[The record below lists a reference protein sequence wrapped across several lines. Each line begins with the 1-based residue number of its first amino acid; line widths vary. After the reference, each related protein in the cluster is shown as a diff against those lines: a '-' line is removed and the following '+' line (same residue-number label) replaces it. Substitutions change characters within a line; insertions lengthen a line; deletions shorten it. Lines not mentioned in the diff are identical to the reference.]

1 MPDEAVD
8 RILSRNQVAITQ
20 VNRYIS
26 GLPET
31 VRLPQTILGGYRN
44 RKFINGWCVP
54 RIFTDG
60 VRRELHLLADGDFPY
75 TPARI
80 AVANGPD
87 TLAWPHLESDRVM
100 CILPSD
106 AAVSSQDPTI
116 VTAYVLGEACQL
128 IEDNISG
135 ANVEDFRLEFLSYWR
150 LAAKDDTRQFINLL
164 EPQEPGRLIAV
175 WRGNNLRVAGEN
187 VQVLETWLS
196 RWGANKGKSGS
207 YKFHDGVLLWLPEPL
222 IPSEYPRTG
231 SDVLKLARKCSCP
244 AARVLEDLAAQ
255 RVEEIDVLMGFHSPR
270 GVCFAAVSIRRPR
283 QIRRSNRKVDFLE
296 KGFRTGHA
304 PRNLLVKRYLSR
316 SNEVTK
322 TNVHRADH
330 LWIHGR
336 DQDIQQ
342 PLLRKSRV
350 AILGCGSL
358 GSTVARL
365 MAKAGVGN
373 LLLVDPDSMDWPNLS
388 RHELG
393 TASIRRRKAPELAER
408 IQQEYPHLV
417 DVSYLCK
424 RVGPKTWKSMDKV
437 ASSDVIVSTMG
448 NWSAENFM
456 NDIQKES
463 PEFPPVIYGWVEPHA
478 VAAHSV
484 VIIGR
489 DACLRCGVNEKGRP
503 DLAVT
508 EWTEVGGSSHE
519 PACDSAFTPY
529 GPTELC
535 WAHALLSNTIVA
547 VITGDLKSS
556 CHRVWIGYRHHVEA
570 AGGKWA
576 PKWISDIG
584 DPGAGGIT
592 VEREWPPCE
601 SCPVCARHKS
611 AA

>member
-1 MPDEAVD
+1 MRDGAIEQIRNRNQAAIIQVD
-8 RILSRNQVAITQ
+8 R
-20 VNRYIS
+20 YIA

-87 TLAWPHLESDRVM
+87 TLAWPHLESDRVL

-150 LAAKDDTRQFINLL
+150 LAADKHTRPLISLL
-164 EPQEPGRLIAV
+164 DPRGPGRLVVVWNGNIGRIAAED
-175 WRGNNLRVAGEN
+175 GKALAK
-187 VQVLETWLS
+187 WLS
-196 RWGANKGKSGS
+196 RRGADPGTGGEH
-207 YKFHDGVLLWLPEPL
+207 KFYDGVLLWLHYPLLPADYPCTAAELHTLAKKNSPETVQAL
-222 IPSEYPRTG
+222 ENLLAHG
-231 SDVLKLARKCSCP
+231 S
-244 AARVLEDLAAQ
+244 
-255 RVEEIDVLMGFHSPR
+255 EEIDILIGFRTPR
-270 GVCFAAVSIRRPR
+270 GVCYGAVAIRPPG
-283 QIRRSNRKVDFLE
+283 QPGRSKTRGHLLS
-296 KGFRTGHA
+296 KGFRPGRV
-304 PRNLLVKRYLSR
+304 PKKLLVTRYFSR
-316 SNEVTK
+316 SNKVTK
-322 TNVHRADH
+322 SNVHRADH

-365 MAKAGVGN
+365 LAKAGVGS
-373 LLLVDPDSMDWPNLS
+373 LLLIDPDSMDWPNLS

-393 TASIRRRKAPELAER
+393 TASIGRRKAPELAER

-424 RVGPKTWKSMDKV
+424 CVGPKTWKSMDKV
-437 ASSDVIVSTMG
+437 ASSDAIVSTMG

-463 PEFPPVIYGWVEPHA
+463 PEFPPIIYGWVEPHA

-576 PKWISDIG
+576 PKWISEIG

-592 VEREWPPCE
+592 VETEWPPCE